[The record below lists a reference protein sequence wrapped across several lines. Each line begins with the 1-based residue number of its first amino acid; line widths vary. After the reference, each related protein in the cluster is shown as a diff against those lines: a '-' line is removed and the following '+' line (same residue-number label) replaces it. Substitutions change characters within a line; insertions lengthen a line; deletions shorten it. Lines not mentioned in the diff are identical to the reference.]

1 MSDALTD
8 AVRRLKALR
17 EDVERLKAAQN
28 EEGEV
33 RLFFPSEETATAS
46 DAVDLRGPEITAAE
60 VATAADAIDLRGPDV
75 VETDAATATDSGRV
89 HGRDV
94 ERATWN
100 NSGWNTSTYE

>member
-33 RLFFPSEETATAS
+33 RLFFPSEEIATAS
-46 DAVDLRGPEITAAE
+46 DTVDVTGANVAAAE
-60 VATAADAIDLRGPDV
+60 VAAAADALDLRGPDV
-75 VETDAATATDSGRV
+75 VETDAAAATDSGRV

-100 NSGWNTSTYE
+100 TSGWNTSTYE

>member
-33 RLFFPSEETATAS
+33 RLFFPSEEIATAT
-46 DAVDLRGPEITAAE
+46 DATDVIGANVAAAE
-60 VATAADAIDLRGPDV
+60 VAAAADALDLRGPDV
-75 VETDAATATDSGRV
+75 AEAETATATDSGRV

-100 NSGWNTSTYE
+100 TSGWNTSTYE

>member
-33 RLFFPSEETATAS
+33 RLFFPSEDVATAS
-46 DAVDLRGPEITAAE
+46 DAVDVVGGNVTAADVAAAADTIDVRGPGVVEADIATADDASDVYGRD
-60 VATAADAIDLRGPDV
+60 VATATYN
-75 VETDAATATDSGRV
+75 ESGY
-89 HGRDV
+89 
-94 ERATWN
+94 
-100 NSGWNTSTYE
+100 NTSTYA

>member
-33 RLFFPSEETATAS
+33 RLFFPFEDRAEAS
-46 DAVDLRGPEITAAE
+46 DTVDVRGPEITAAD
-60 VATAADAIDLRGPDV
+60 VAAAADTIDVRGPGV
-75 VETDAATATDSGRV
+75 VETDAAAATDAARV

-94 ERATWN
+94 TAAAYNE
-100 NSGWNTSTYE
+100 SGYNTSTYD

>member
-33 RLFFPSEETATAS
+33 RLFFPSEDVATAS
-46 DAVDLRGPEITAAE
+46 DAVDVVGGNIA
-60 VATAADAIDLRGPDV
+60 AADVAAAADTVDVRAPGV
-75 VETDAATATDSGRV
+75 VEADVATATDTAAVR
-89 HGRDV
+89 GRDV
-94 ERATWN
+94 ATATYNER
-100 NSGWNTSTYE
+100 GYNTSTYA

>member
-33 RLFFPSEETATAS
+33 RLFFPSEDVAEAS
-46 DAVDLRGPEITAAE
+46 DTADVIGGNVTVADVAAAADTVGVRGPGVVEAD
-60 VATAADAIDLRGPDV
+60 VATADDTSDV
-75 VETDAATATDSGRV
+75 R
-89 HGRDV
+89 GRDV
-94 ERATWN
+94 STATYNER
-100 NSGWNTSTYE
+100 GYNTSTYA